1 MRRHKR
7 ILRSLEEAT
16 ESLPSEQKL
25 NVASLV
31 RAFRQVEA
39 GGEPVSLWD
48 QDGRLIIIDLAY
60 LQDAARR
67 ADQADQALMEQ
78 LGSISEGH
86 SMEPAP

>member
-25 NVASLV
+25 NAASLV

-48 QDGRLIIIDLAY
+48 QDGRLIIIDQAY
-60 LQDAARR
+60 LQNATSR
-67 ADQADQALMEQ
+67 ADQALMEQ

-86 SMEPAP
+86 NMEPAP